1 MNVLIIG
8 CGRLGGSLAKELSNC
23 DLNVT
28 IVDRDSSNLEKLGS
42 GFNGEK
48 VRGIEYDHDILKAA
62 GIETADIVLAMTPNE
77 NINITVSLIAK
88 EIYKSK
94 RVIARVVYPE
104 SEKIYKSLGI
114 STINQTLSTVNLIMS
129 KIGLCESLVLDKLDE
144 KYEIINTVKESNDN
158 MTVEQLE
165 KKYDARIF
173 EIYRNKEFILP
184 KADLS
189 LLKNDRLVLIANV
202 STFNKID
209 REI

>member
-48 VRGIEYDHDILKAA
+48 VRGIEYDHDILKEA